1 MNDRIDVEIDWQTQ
15 SVTFKVTSGLM
26 LPQSVTVP
34 FVAVKGVTANIIL
47 AEINSQAQ
55 PTSRIGV
62 PNITVPS

>member
-1 MNDRIDVEIDWQTQ
+1 MNDRIDVAIDWQTQ

-34 FVAVKGVTANIIL
+34 FVVVKGVTANILL
-47 AEINSQAQ
+47 AELNQFQKPATID
-55 PTSRIGV
+55 V